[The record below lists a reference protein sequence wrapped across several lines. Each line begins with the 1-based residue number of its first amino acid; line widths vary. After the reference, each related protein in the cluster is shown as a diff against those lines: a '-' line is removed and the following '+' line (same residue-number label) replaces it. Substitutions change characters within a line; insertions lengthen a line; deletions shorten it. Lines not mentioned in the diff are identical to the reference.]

1 MFLAKR
7 VHTSRSMSMS
17 VFVASRSMS
26 ISVFLVKRVL
36 AKRVLVKRVLACW
49 FMSTGGLLADLFFVD
64 LSNILYVEVTCVLH
78 VELIWTCT
86 VERPLLNSITD
97 EARGSLQ
104 RALRAAEST
113 LRGDKDPLP
122 TLPLVYGK
130 LLSFLEGI
138 LHLHGHEASR
148 LLRKILLL
156 CLKSACHCAIR
167 KCEDEREIHLPS
179 VLLLVVEPVSQ
190 AEVYTLLQGYGARP
204 MF

>member
-1 MFLAKR
+1 VFLAKR

-97 EARGSLQ
+97 EARGSLH

-122 TLPLVYGK
+122 TLPLV
-130 LLSFLEGI
+130 
-138 LHLHGHEASR
+138 
-148 LLRKILLL
+148 
-156 CLKSACHCAIR
+156 
-167 KCEDEREIHLPS
+167 
-179 VLLLVVEPVSQ
+179 
-190 AEVYTLLQGYGARP
+190 
-204 MF
+204 

>member
-1 MFLAKR
+1 
-7 VHTSRSMSMS
+7 
-17 VFVASRSMS
+17 MS

-36 AKRVLVKRVLACW
+36 AKRVLAKRVLACW
-49 FMSTGGLLADLFFVD
+49 FMSTGGLLADFFFVD
-64 LSNILYVEVTCVLH
+64 LSNILHVEVTCVLQ

-86 VERPLLNSITD
+86 VERPLLSSIKN

-113 LRGDKDPLP
+113 LRGDKDPSLA
-122 TLPLVYGK
+122 LPLVYGK
-130 LLSFLEGI
+130 LLSFLKRV
-138 LHLHGHEASR
+138 LHPHGQEASR
-148 LLRKILLL
+148 LLREIVLL

-167 KCEDEREIHLPS
+167 KCEDEREIHLAS

>member
-1 MFLAKR
+1 
-7 VHTSRSMSMS
+7 MSM
-17 VFVASRSMS
+17 
-26 ISVFLVKRVL
+26 SVFLVKRVL
-36 AKRVLVKRVLACW
+36 AKRVLACW
-49 FMSTGGLLADLFFVD
+49 FMSTSGLLVDFFFVD
-64 LSNILYVEVTCVLH
+64 LSNILHVEVTCVLH

-104 RALRAAEST
+104 RALRAADSM
-113 LRGDKDPLP
+113 LRGDEDPLP

-167 KCEDEREIHLPS
+167 ECEDERDS
-179 VLLLVVEPVSQ
+179 S
-190 AEVYTLLQGYGARP
+190 T
-204 MF
+204 